1 MPCLSQIAA
10 IAYLALFASI
20 PVDAITP
27 NSKHTD
33 GEKRIMRSAKKS
45 AVMMDA
51 AGDVAAVGHHD
62 PEDSGEDGDEE
73 EVENIGGS
81 AQKQEY
87 EVLEKVNK
95 LVKAA
100 LEKAF
105 DDGKDA
111 AGGDTAESPGASE
124 ALLQDKAGS
133 KNIIAARL
141 AETEA
146 LLGKLHDD
154 YYQTHKRLLGKEIAA
169 LAKLSEKG
177 ANDAILP
184 VHKLF
189 NNAHQKLAK
198 EEESAMKQVASDA
211 VGRFIT
217 STTAPRKLK
226 MGKVD
231 TDETASL
238 AETESK
244 ATTMQDALTAKTT
257 PCNTKKHSVC
267 YCESRRRG
275 GTNRRRSLCLQGGN
289 VLACPTDG
297 DLCQG
302 NQ

>member
-1 MPCLSQIAA
+1 
-10 IAYLALFASI
+10 LALFASI

-51 AGDVAAVGHHD
+51 EGDVEAVGQVHGHHD

-111 AGGDTAESPGASE
+111 AGGDTAESLGASE

-146 LLGKLHDD
+146 LLGKLHED
-154 YYQTHKRLLGKEIAA
+154 YYQTHKRLLGKEFAA

-198 EEESAMKQVASDA
+198 EELSAMKQVASDA

-238 AETESK
+238 AETESE

-257 PCNTKKHSVC
+257 PCNTKKTFSM
-267 YCESRRRG
+267 
-275 GTNRRRSLCLQGGN
+275 LL
-289 VLACPTDG
+289 
-297 DLCQG
+297 
-302 NQ
+302 